1 MEKYISDSAEK
12 TAKIAKN
19 IAKTCKKSD
28 ILLLFGDLGAGKTVF
43 AKGFISHFLRGQ
55 NVVSPTFTILNTYN
69 SKPPIY
75 HFDLYRIKDI
85 SELDQI
91 GFYEYVFGDG
101 ISLIEWPE
109 RLEGQLSK
117 NVIKVQINKIDVT
130 TREIIVERD

>member
-1 MEKYISDSAEK
+1 MEKYISSSAEK

-19 IAKTCKKSD
+19 IAKTCKKGD

-43 AKGFISHFLRGQ
+43 AKGFISCFLRGQ
-55 NVVSPTFTILNTYN
+55 NVVSPTFTILNTY
-69 SKPPIY
+69 SAKVPIY

-91 GFYEYVFGDG
+91 GFDEYVFGDD

-109 RLEGQLSK
+109 RLNGALK
-117 NVIKVQINKIDVT
+117 NNVIKVYINKT
-130 TREIIVERD
+130 GEESREIIVERS